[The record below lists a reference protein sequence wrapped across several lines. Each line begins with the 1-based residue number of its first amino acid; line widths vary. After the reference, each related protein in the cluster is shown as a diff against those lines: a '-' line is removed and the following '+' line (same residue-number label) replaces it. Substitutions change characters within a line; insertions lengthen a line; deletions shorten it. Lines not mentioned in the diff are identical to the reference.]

1 MGVAVEELRITED
14 VSGVDRAARAVESLG
29 SQIASVGVAGA
40 RVQGMN
46 FGTLQEGV
54 SKATAELRQLESA
67 FRGLNKAEVVDID
80 VGRSLQS
87 KIAAKKSE
95 LSAMRAEAGRLAAS
109 DGFDLAA
116 EQRKVQAVKDAAADA
131 AKRERLDAARVDET
145 YRRQIAAMHEAEA
158 AQKRLAAAHR
168 AYENEVKSQH
178 ADDAL
183 KRERLEATKLEQ
195 AYEKQLAT
203 LKKIHA
209 EQGATQHGGGAGGG
223 GGNWAQ
229 FEGGGA
235 GDMLAG
241 TGLDGIIG
249 RASELLANPIAIGV
263 AAMAAY
269 AAVIKQI
276 VSAVATL
283 TVKGAEIAITSSEF
297 RENTQKSFEFLL
309 NDAKTARELYEEAMD
324 VADKVGLEK
333 GTVVGKLKALLVS
346 GFDKDDALRAVE
358 AAGNL
363 AQVRDEATAQR
374 LLELFTKT
382 KAKGVFTDESL
393 QALAELGVRRA
404 DVLAELAK
412 ATGKSVQTI
421 EQELKAKQIDAME
434 GIRAIENVINNRFP
448 EAGDKAGKTF
458 ARVLGDVK
466 GNFERLFDD
475 VDLGPIKEFLG
486 NLVDAMKG
494 PAGKELKGS
503 ITEFF
508 GALFHTIFDPFKG
521 EEGKQRLEHF
531 LKQITNVLK
540 MMTEVVRE
548 LAPLFSFLAR
558 LIGQTNAE
566 ADGSGAKPFGKWDG
580 VATMFNSIAGAAER
594 MRSAI
599 SFDMGPLDRVG
610 ALGAAANDN
619 GRNLGN
625 SMIAGMVAA
634 ITSGAGSVQSA
645 MASVVAGA
653 GSVNVPFGAGG
664 GAVPG
669 AGSAVGSSPA
679 SDVVGSARSNT
690 TTNHV
695 VINPGAPVVHVPSD
709 ATPEDARKLGAA
721 ASQAAH
727 AETERLLIGALQ
739 RLGMT
744 G

>member
-1 MGVAVEELRITED
+1 MGVAVEELRISED

-29 SQIASVGVAGA
+29 QQIASVGVAGA
-40 RVQGMN
+40 RVQGAMT

-54 SKATAELRQLESA
+54 SKATAELRQLEAA
-67 FRGLNKAEVVDID
+67 FRGINKSEVVDID
-80 VGRSLQS
+80 VGRSLQA
-87 KIAAKKSE
+87 KISAKKSE
-95 LSAMRAEAGRLAAS
+95 LTAMRAEAGRLAAS

-116 EQRKVQAVKDAAADA
+116 EQRKVQAVRDAAADA

-158 AQKRLAAAHR
+158 AQKKLAAAHR
-168 AYENEVKSQH
+168 AYEQELKAQH

-183 KRERLEATKLEQ
+183 KRERLEAAKLEQ
-195 AYEKQLAT
+195 AYERQLAT
-203 LKKIHA
+203 LKQIHA
-209 EQGATQHGGGAGGG
+209 EQRGGGGAGGG
-223 GGNWAQ
+223 GGGPNWAQ
-229 FEGGGA
+229 FGDGGA

-269 AAVIKQI
+269 ANLIRQI
-276 VSAVATL
+276 VSAVASL
-283 TVKGAEIAITSSEF
+283 TVKGAELAITSSEF

-309 NDAKTARELYEEAMD
+309 NDAKAARELYEEAMD

-333 GTVVGKLKALLVS
+333 EAVVGKLKALLVS

-475 VDLGPIKEFLG
+475 VDLGPVKEFLG

-503 ITEFF
+503 ISEFF
-508 GALFHTIFDPFKG
+508 GALFHTIFGPFKG
-521 EEGKQRLEHF
+521 EEGKQRLEHL
-531 LKQITNVLK
+531 LKQVTNMLK
-540 MMTEVVRE
+540 MMTDVVTK
-548 LAPLFSFLAR
+548 LAPLFELLAR

-566 ADGSGAKPFGKWDG
+566 ADGDSGRPFGKWDG
-580 VATMFNSIAGAAER
+580 IATMFTSIAGAAER
-594 MRSAI
+594 MRNAI
-599 SFDMGPLDRVG
+599 AFDMGPLDK
-610 ALGAAANDN
+610 LGGLATAANDN
-619 GRNLGN
+619 GKNLGN

-634 ITSGAGSVQSA
+634 ITSGASSVASA
-645 MASVVAGA
+645 MSGVVASA
-653 GSVNVPFGAGG
+653 GSVNVPFGG

-669 AGSAVGSSPA
+669 AGGAVGGASPVA
-679 SDVVGSARSNT
+679 SDVVGSARGNA

-695 VINPGAPVVHVPSD
+695 VINQAPAVVNVPPG
-709 ATPEDARKLGAA
+709 ATPEDARKLGTA
-721 ASQAAH
+721 ASQATH
-727 AETERLLIGALQ
+727 AEDERHLIVTLQ
-739 RLGMT
+739 RLRLT
-744 G
+744 S